1 MSAFLTQATRRVRS
15 WLPHSFQKKGV
26 RLGVSQA
33 CVGLLFDPGMGKT
46 TTAYAIL
53 TILLKQSLVR
63 CALVIAPLR
72 VVYNVWPRQ
81 CREWK
86 EFEHLNVGVLH
97 GPQKENV
104 LAHAEQ
110 YDILCI
116 NPEGLDWLTGAV
128 HTKGTKLDP
137 VRVKMLREI
146 FDYLIV
152 DESTKF
158 KDSGTQRFHVL
169 RKLIPMFRRRMIL
182 TGTIV
187 PNGLLDLF
195 GQIFILDEGAAL
207 HPYITRYRNEYF
219 YPSGFGGYTFLPQ
232 PDAEVRIIKKIAPL
246 VLRLEAKDY
255 LELPECLD
263 DDRYLEFPDEKVK
276 KIYKAMEDEMMA
288 DIADGRIVAAN
299 AAVASSKCR
308 QIANGGLY
316 TQAPEWQKIHS
327 VKLDALRDLI
337 EELSGQPLLIA
348 YEFNFDWE
356 MLEKVLHIPRIGIS
370 PKKDSM
376 LIQAFRSGA
385 LPALMGHPE
394 SISLGLDGLQDNC
407 SHICWYGIPWNLL
420 HYKQTIDRVVRQGS
434 KAKRVINHRLIM
446 RGTVD
451 ERVLT
456 VLGQKDK
463 TQRDFLELLK

>member
-1 MSAFLTQATRRVRS
+1 MSEFLTNSARRVRS
-15 WLPHSFQKKGV
+15 WKPHSFQKKGV
-26 RLGVSQA
+26 KLGVSQA
-33 CVGLLFDPGMGKT
+33 CLGLLFDPGMGKT

-53 TILLKQSLVR
+53 SILLKQSLIR

-81 CREWK
+81 CKEWK
-86 EFEHLNVGVLH
+86 EFEHLKVGILH
-97 GPQKENV
+97 GPGKDNV
-104 LAHAEQ
+104 LANAAE

-116 NPEGLDWLTGAV
+116 NPEGLDWFTGAV
-128 HTKGTKLDP
+128 HSKGTKLDP
-137 VRVKMLREI
+137 ARVKMLREI

-169 RKLIPMFRRRMIL
+169 RKLVPMFRRRMIL

-195 GQIFILDEGAAL
+195 GQIYILDEGAAL

-219 YPSGFGGYTFLPQ
+219 HSSGFGGYTFLPQ
-232 PDAEVRIIKKIAPL
+232 PDAEARIVKKIAPL

-255 LELPECLD
+255 LELPELTN
-263 DDRYLEFPDEKVK
+263 DDRYLEFPSEKVK
-276 KIYKAMEDEMMA
+276 KLYKAMENEMMV
-288 DIADGRIVAAN
+288 DIEEGRIVAAN

-308 QIANGGLY
+308 QIANGGMY
-316 TQAPEWQKIHS
+316 IAAPAWEKLHTA
-327 VKLDALRDLI
+327 KLDALRDLI

-356 MLEKVLHIPRIGIS
+356 MIEKALKIPRIGVS
-370 PKKDSM
+370 PKKDTA
-376 LIQAFRSGA
+376 LIQAFRAGT

-420 HYKQTIDRVVRQGS
+420 HYTQTIDRVVRQGS
-434 KAKRVINHRLIM
+434 RASRVINHRLIM
-446 RGTVD
+446 ADTVD

-456 VLGQKDK
+456 VLGHKDK